1 LTPSPTSTPTPTF
14 IPTKTRIPPSPT
26 PDLGFL
32 FNFSGKPL
40 PYWNDIPVMPQA
52 VAGEDKGSV
61 YYYYL
66 KARREVVHQYYLQEM
81 PLWGWQ
87 LFADGTGKNGDMLIF
102 IKEHTT
108 VSVGIAA
115 RGELVSV
122 MLINS

>member
-1 LTPSPTSTPTPTF
+1 MPTPTF
-14 IPTKTRIPPSPT
+14 TPTKTRIPPSPT

-32 FNFSGKPL
+32 FIFSGKPL

-66 KARREVVHQYYLQEM
+66 KARLEVVRQYYLQEM
-81 PLWGWQ
+81 PLWGWR
-87 LFADGTGKNGDMLIF
+87 LFDDGTGKNGDMLIF
-102 IKEHTT
+102 IKGHAT
-108 VSVGIAA
+108 VSVGIVAQ
-115 RGELVSV
+115 GELVSV